1 MAATIPVLPEDI
13 YPDFDPARGER
24 AVEGY
29 LSQSFAL
36 AFDAYDTVKAG
47 ISTLNGL
54 DIVPVSFDEA
64 VFDFTRPDLPTLP
77 SFPSAPSYAP
87 LTPPALLDAVD
98 LSYVSG
104 LESGITAF
112 VDGATEDAAYARA
125 MSALDATMLAEQQ
138 GVAEMYAASGWDSPS
153 GPQALA
159 VLAVGEKAAAGKR
172 AAVRDIYVDSRV
184 KALQIGL
191 DAVKGKN
198 DSVIAYNTAQTQAFA
213 AQADA
218 LKAGFTA
225 YESAVRGISVAY
237 DAQARIWT
245 AGVNVD
251 LEKAK
256 FSASYGL
263 ETIKAQIEQNERL
276 TGIAFEAARAATA
289 AASQAV
295 AGGLSSGNFSLSHAS
310 GESISVSIGNGSSVS
325 ADLTPVEGS

>member
-54 DIVPVSFDEA
+54 DIVPVSFDDA
-64 VFDFTRPDLPTLP
+64 VFDFTRPSLPTLP

-87 LTPPALLDAVD
+87 LTPPTLLDAVG

-310 GESISVSIGNGSSVS
+310 GESISVSIGNSTSVG
-325 ADLTPVEGS
+325 ADLTPAP